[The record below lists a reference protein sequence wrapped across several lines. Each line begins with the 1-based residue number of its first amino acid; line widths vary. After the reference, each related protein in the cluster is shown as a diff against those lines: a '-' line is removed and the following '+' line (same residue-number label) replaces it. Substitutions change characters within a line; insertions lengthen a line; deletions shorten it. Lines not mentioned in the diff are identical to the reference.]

1 MKDPRK
7 SFNSRGTGCQLNRQN
22 LESLIGLWQAAMSGN
37 ANAWRDMEMVLDSK
51 STTSIV
57 LRQYDSHILG
67 MLRNFVQARRLI
79 SDELVARLREL
90 ADIEATVW
98 KMLDDPTIG
107 EDEKAEL
114 RKLVA
119 AATPPTVPAPTQ
131 QPEENKHETN

>member
-57 LRQYDSHILG
+57 LRQYDSAILG

-79 SDELVARLREL
+79 SDELTLRLREL
-90 ADIEATVW
+90 ADVEATVW
-98 KMLDDPTIG
+98 KMLDDPAIG

-119 AATPPTVPAPTQ
+119 AATPPAVPAPTQ
-131 QPEENKHETN
+131 QPEETPL

>member
-51 STTSIV
+51 STVSVV
-57 LRQYDSHILG
+57 LRQYDSAMLG

-79 SDELVARLREL
+79 SDELTLRLREL
-90 ADIEATVW
+90 ADVEAAVW
-98 KMLDDPTIG
+98 KMLDDPAIG

-131 QPEENKHETN
+131 QPEENKHETH